1 MVRRMMQGN
10 AHMAEMQ
17 RAAIAI
23 CDQHRDPATSNVLQE
38 ILDQT
43 ERRTW
48 FLFEVEQG
56 LTNTD

>member
-1 MVRRMMQGN
+1 MDEYK
-10 AHMAEMQ
+10 A
-17 RAAIAI
+17 
-23 CDQHRDPATSNVLQE
+23 LQE